1 MDKHL
6 SELDSRLAL
15 VQQQVNELLLKQ
27 RALDETFY
35 PPSRIRNEP
44 FERPFEI
51 VPLMVMLWAGTE
63 ANIPGGWALM
73 DGSANSVGNG
83 GSGID
88 LSGRFVVQI
97 DPDGSSG
104 RGTYAVGATGGFRW
118 HGATENNHNDHN
130 LVHDHEVAASPSATQ
145 CAAAAV
151 GNPLTDVYAY
161 VSSPSYATVTGCI
174 NWTGTDSAPT
184 KLNPAASGSDFLAK
198 HIGPYNSNQ
207 DTDNR
212 PPYYALCY
220 IERLP

>member
-27 RALDETFY
+27 RAVDETFY

-88 LSGRFVVQI
+88 LSGRFVVCVGNDGDSDHQDYAAGDTGGFQYHGGTLDANNHDDHDLVHHHNTNPSTAPTQCADGAGDDTI
-97 DPDGSSG
+97 WAWSSDPSGGAGYCWGVTGATTWSGSGSKPDGSSVI
-104 RGTYAVGATGGFRW
+104 T
-118 HGATENNHNDHN
+118 H
-130 LVHDHEVAASPSATQ
+130 SQ
-145 CAAAAV
+145 
-151 GNPLTDVYAY
+151 
-161 VSSPSYATVTGCI
+161 
-174 NWTGTDSAPT
+174 
-184 KLNPAASGSDFLAK
+184 
-198 HIGPYNSNQ
+198 
-207 DTDNR
+207 TDNR
-212 PPYYALCY
+212 PPFYALCY

>member
-27 RALDETFY
+27 RAVDETFY

-73 DGSANSVGNG
+73 DGSANSVSNG

-88 LSGRFVVQI
+88 LSGRFVVCVGN
-97 DPDGSSG
+97 DGDAG
-104 RGTYAVGATGGFRW
+104 HQDYAVGDTGGFQW
-118 HGATENNHNDHN
+118 HGQTENNHNDHA
-130 LVHDHEVAASPSATQ
+130 LDHNHTISPDATTAN
-145 CAAAAV
+145 AAA
-151 GNPLTDVYAY
+151 GSDVYAFAG
-161 VSSPSYATVTGCI
+161 STGSPWTTVDNCI
-174 NWTGTDSAPT
+174 VWDGGTSLPTYEEPDDSD
-184 KLNPAASGSDFLAK
+184 SRAK
-198 HIGPYNSNQ
+198 HKGPYNSNQ

-212 PPYYALCY
+212 PPFYALCY